1 MFFYPAILPPCH
13 LSLPQCWVKDRIS
26 IFIQESRQGGRSALG
41 NKQPLPTLQESEW
54 SHTPQH
60 GQLCHTQDSKSV
72 QLYSVS
78 SWEGLC
84 FCFSWLLRTGH
95 GMMGELGGRL
105 HLDGQ
110 TPQTADSVGPD
121 LPSFPHIRT
130 SHLVSYSGEWVT
142 ETGNFSQPFS
152 LSRNTPVIQ

>member
-1 MFFYPAILPPCH
+1 M
-13 LSLPQCWVKDRIS
+13 KDRIS
-26 IFIQESRQGGRSALG
+26 IFIQESGQGGRSALG

-60 GQLCHTQDSKSV
+60 GQLFHTKDSKSV
-72 QLYSVS
+72 QLCSVS
-78 SWEGLC
+78 YWEGLC
-84 FCFSWLLRTGH
+84 FCFSRLLRTGH
-95 GMMGELGGRL
+95 GMMGELGGHL

-121 LPSFPHIRT
+121 WPSFPHSCI
-130 SHLVSYSGEWVT
+130 SHLVPYSGGWVT
-142 ETGNFSQPFS
+142 ETGNFSRPFS